1 MILSPVDEIS
11 CGQRYTKKPIEK
23 CVAEAETHAGILSDF
38 IYYVLWS
45 DFNDSNI
52 RMVFLVPC
60 QNRTIINSIFI
71 HESSHF
77 LRFSEF

>member
-1 MILSPVDEIS
+1 MILSSVDEIS

-23 CVAEAETHAGILSDF
+23 CVAEGVTHAGILSDF

-45 DFNDSNI
+45 DANDSNI

-77 LRFSEF
+77 SEIF